1 MAIKLQSTKGFG
13 QTGVKMLVYGQAGA
27 GKTTLIRTLPDPVII
42 SAESGLMSLSES
54 DIPYVT
60 VSTLDDLREVMSW
73 IMSSAEAQSF
83 RSIALDS
90 ISEIADVVL
99 AEEKA
104 ASKDGRAAYGTMGDK
119 MRKIIRA
126 FRDLPDTNIYFSA
139 KIDRAQDEQGMML
152 YGPYMPGKTL
162 MQDMPFF
169 FDEVMAL
176 RIVRD
181 KDGAS
186 RRALMCQSDGLWTAK
201 DRSGKLGAWEE
212 ADLGAIINKINGGK
226 NEY

>member
-13 QTGVKMLVYGQAGA
+13 QSGVKLLVYGQAGA
-27 GKTTLIRTLPDPVII
+27 GKTTLIKTLPDPVII
-42 SAESGLMSLSES
+42 SAESGLLSLSGV
-54 DIPYVT
+54 DIPYIT
-60 VSTLDDLREVMSW
+60 VASLDDLREVMTW
-73 IMSSAEAQSF
+73 IMSSAEAQRF

-126 FRDLPDTNIYFSA
+126 FRDLPDRNVYFSA
-139 KIDRAQDEQGMML
+139 KMDKMQDDQGLIM
-152 YGPYMPGKTL
+152 YSPAMPGKTL
-162 MQDMPFF
+162 TQDMPFF
-169 FDEVMAL
+169 FDEVLAL

-212 ADLGAIINKINGGK
+212 PDLGAIISKINGGK
-226 NEY
+226 

>member
-13 QTGVKMLVYGQAGA
+13 QSGVKLLVYGQAGA
-27 GKTTLIRTLPDPVII
+27 GKTTLIKTLPDPVII
-42 SAESGLMSLSES
+42 SAESGLLSLSGV
-54 DIPYVT
+54 DIPYIT
-60 VSTLDDLREVMSW
+60 VASLDDLREVMTW
-73 IMSSAEAQSF
+73 IMSSSEAQQF

-99 AEEKA
+99 AEEKT

-126 FRDLPDTNIYFSA
+126 FRDLPDKNVYFSA

-152 YGPYMPGKTL
+152 YGPYMPGKTM

-169 FDEVMAL
+169 FDEVLAL
-176 RIVRD
+176 RIAKD
-181 KDGAS
+181 KDGIS
-186 RRALMCQSDGLWTAK
+186 QRVLMCQSDGMWTAK

-212 ADLGAIINKINGGK
+212 PDLGAIINKINGG
-226 NEY
+226 N